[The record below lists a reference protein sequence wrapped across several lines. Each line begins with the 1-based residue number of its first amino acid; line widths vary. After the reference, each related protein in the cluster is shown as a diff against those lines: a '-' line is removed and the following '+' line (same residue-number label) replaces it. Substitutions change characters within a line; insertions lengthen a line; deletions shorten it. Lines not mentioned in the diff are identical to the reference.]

1 MLIAVPVFVHALA
14 ICKCACNIHAVLV
27 CCGRNCCCHCNCCCF
42 FKLTEI
48 VIIWCANFMRYTARC
63 VCFIA
68 TGMGTTAGVTLN
80 NYGDCGR
87 TARYFTH
94 TVGRSIIDS
103 EFKHVHSSLRLTIVH
118 SVAKFFFLIP
128 FPLLYVTTAM
138 PSICHIYRRQM
149 TT

>member
-103 EFKHVHSSLRLTIVH
+103 EFKHVHSSLDHCTLCRQV
-118 SVAKFFFLIP
+118 FFLIP
-128 FPLLYVTTAM
+128 FPLLYGSM
-138 PSICHIYRRQM
+138 PGVSGCAI
-149 TT
+149 TP